1 MKFLFTFFEGLIAFI
16 SPCILPLLPLY
27 LSYFEGGVVNRKK
40 TKTLINAM
48 FFVLGFSITFV
59 LLGVLAG
66 TLGKILIE
74 HQKTIKIVL
83 GLIVVCFGLSFFG
96 VFKRDIFKGTVKYEI
111 KNDLKFYNS
120 MLFGIIFAL
129 SFTPCLGVY
138 LSSAL
143 IAAATAGSHIK
154 GALLLFCFSLGL
166 GIPFIVSALLLNQIT
181 LTFSFIKKHY
191 KIIKK
196 ISGSILIIMGMLMIF
211 QLV

>member
-1 MKFLFTFFEGLIAFI
+1 MKFLFTFFEGLLAFI

-40 TKTLINAM
+40 SKTLVNSI
-48 FFVLGFSITFV
+48 FFVLGFTITFV

-66 TLGKILIE
+66 TLGKILINY
-74 HQKTIKIVL
+74 QNIIKLVL
-83 GLIVVCFGLSFFG
+83 GIIVIFFGLSFIG
-96 VFKRDIFKGTVKYEI
+96 ILKGDIFKGTVKYEI
-111 KNDLKFYNS
+111 KNDLNFFSS

-143 IAAATAGSHIK
+143 IAAATAGSHFK

-166 GIPFIVSALLLNQIT
+166 GLPFILSALLLNQIT

-191 KIIKK
+191 KIIKM
-196 ISGSILIIMGMLMIF
+196 ISGSILILMGILIACR
-211 QLV
+211 LI

>member
-1 MKFLFTFFEGLIAFI
+1 MKFLFTFFEGLLAFI

-40 TKTLINAM
+40 SKTLINSM
-48 FFVLGFSITFV
+48 FFVLGFSITFI

-74 HQKTIKIVL
+74 YQKIIKIVL
-83 GLIVVCFGLSFFG
+83 GLIVIYFGLSFLG
-96 VFKRDIFKGTVKYEI
+96 LFKHEIFKGTVNYEI
-111 KNDLKFYNS
+111 KKDLNFYS
-120 MLFGIIFAL
+120 SLLFGIIFAL

-166 GIPFIVSALLLNQIT
+166 GIPFIVSAVLLNQLT

-191 KIIKK
+191 KIIKI
-196 ISGSILIIMGMLMIF
+196 ISACILIIMGILMACRLI
-211 QLV
+211 